1 MNNLV
6 SKRTLSAEDKKVLG
20 RSYRKNMLM
29 FILKI
34 DMFLIPFIIGC
45 ILLFKYTYPNKI
57 YTIII
62 PAIIAI
68 PVLIYFLYNS
78 VGITINRWKLLMI
91 LWGKSN
97 VYEIE
102 GKLVK
107 DKRYYKISHKK
118 VIFFN
123 KKELKSLKENDYIK
137 AEIAGESEPYF
148 ILKILSIN
156 K

>member
-1 MNNLV
+1 
-6 SKRTLSAEDKKVLG
+6 
-20 RSYRKNMLM
+20 MLM

-34 DMFLIPFIIGC
+34 DLFIIPFIIYN
-45 ILLFKYTYPNKI
+45 IFIFKYFDLNKV
-57 YTIII
+57 YTTII
-62 PAIIAI
+62 PAIVVI
-68 PVLIYFLYNS
+68 PVLIFFLYKG
-78 VGITINRWKLLMI
+78 VGITINRWKLFMI
-91 LWGKSN
+91 LFGKSN

-102 GKLVK
+102 GKLARG
-107 DKRYYKISHKK
+107 KRYCNISDKK

-148 ILKILSIN
+148 IVKILSIN